1 MTLLQQRT
9 IVLTAELASIGT
21 ASISGG
27 GLIMLTLVLESVGLP
42 LEEIAIVTG
51 IDRILDMF
59 RTTTNIFGDNSSGVV
74 ISTLEGDLDRNVVS
88 IPLSELETR
97 ALKGEL

>member
-21 ASISGG
+21 AI
-27 GLIMLTLVLESVGLP
+27 VVGF
-42 LEEIAIVTG
+42 
-51 IDRILDMF
+51 DRILDMF
-59 RTTTNIFGDNSSGVV
+59 RTTTNIFGDNSSVVV
-74 ISTLEGDLDRNVVS
+74 ISALEGDQDRNVDS

-97 ALKGEL
+97 AL